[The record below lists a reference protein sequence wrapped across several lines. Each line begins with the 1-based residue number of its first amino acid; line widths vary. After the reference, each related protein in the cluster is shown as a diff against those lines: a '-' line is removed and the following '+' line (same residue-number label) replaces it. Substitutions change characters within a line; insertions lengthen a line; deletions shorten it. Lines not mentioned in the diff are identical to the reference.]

1 MTRVGFG
8 SCHDMRMRM
17 ETTRCIDSPRGGTGG
32 SAAPVS
38 GGSGGQG
45 VAWLALRAT
54 PMCGGSSVP
63 THRGGEVVRWASHG
77 EQRRAE

>member
-1 MTRVGFG
+1 
-8 SCHDMRMRM
+8 M
-17 ETTRCIDSPRGGTGG
+17 ETTRRIYSPRGGTGG
-32 SAAPVS
+32 SAAPVN

-54 PMCGGSSVP
+54 PVCGGSSVP
-63 THRGGEVVRWASHG
+63 THKGGEVVRWASHG